1 MGKHLY
7 LFIWILL
14 MKSTN
19 GQYLFDDQDE
29 RQQISINSVMHFLKS
44 EVQQLTKS
52 VEKMLFQKLE
62 EIENNMQAKI
72 NTRIEN
78 LTKNIVENFTK
89 NLENKLACAG
99 NETIISGKLL
109 NLVRILKVWSMHRY
123 NFMYISTL

>member
-52 VEKMLFQKLE
+52 VEKTLFQKLE
-62 EIENNMQAKI
+62 EFENNMQAKI

-99 NETIISGKLL
+99 NETLISGKLL
-109 NLVRILKVWSMHRY
+109 NLVRILSLVHAP
-123 NFMYISTL
+123 L